1 MNPEG
6 VYVRQ
11 NAVKT
16 LDFCVAGSH
25 NAPPSPI
32 ATTKTSEEELTIR
45 EESATLREAK
55 NKKFAS
61 PLAKPV
67 RLL

>member
-1 MNPEG
+1 MYDKTPS
-6 VYVRQ
+6 
-11 NAVKT
+11 KT

>member
-1 MNPEG
+1 MG
-6 VYVRQ
+6 VFGEISEACEKYLTFVF
-11 NAVKT
+11 
-16 LDFCVAGSH
+16 LGSH

-32 ATTKTSEEELTIR
+32 TTTKISEEELTIR
-45 EESATLREAK
+45 EELATLREAK

>member
-16 LDFCVAGSH
+16 LDFCIAGFH
-25 NAPPSPI
+25 NALPSPI
-32 ATTKTSEEELTIR
+32 TTTKTSEGELTIR
-45 EESATLREAK
+45 EELTTLRKAK

-61 PLAKPV
+61 RLAKCDRP
-67 RLL
+67 L